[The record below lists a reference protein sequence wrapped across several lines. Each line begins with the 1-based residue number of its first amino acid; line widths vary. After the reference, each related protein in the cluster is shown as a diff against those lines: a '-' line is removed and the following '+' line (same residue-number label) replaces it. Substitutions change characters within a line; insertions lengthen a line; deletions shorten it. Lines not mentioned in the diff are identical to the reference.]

1 MFSGRIFFWGGG
13 CGLVV
18 VPVDLFN
25 PDDTNFTFSS
35 ITSSRLLLQVESFPE
50 DFNQKGL
57 FFIT

>member
-1 MFSGRIFFWGGG
+1 MV
-13 CGLVV
+13 LVV

-35 ITSSRLLLQVESFPE
+35 VTSSRLLLQVESFPE

-57 FFIT
+57 FFVT